1 MIYGECN
8 MEERKLIK
16 VTVEFSNGDKEY
28 IEGDDV
34 DNWKKA
40 TTNALTL
47 DLSHGGYAQN
57 LLKDIVWK
65 KV

>member
-1 MIYGECN
+1 M
-8 MEERKLIK
+8 MVERN
-16 VTVEFSNGDKEY
+16 VEFDNGDIEF

-40 TTNALTL
+40 TTSALTL
-47 DLSHGGYAQN
+47 DFTHGGYAQN
-57 LLKDIVWK
+57 FLKDIVWK

>member
-1 MIYGECN
+1 MYGECR
-8 MEERKLIK
+8 MEQRKLIK
-16 VTVEFSNGDKEY
+16 VTVEFSNGEKEF

-40 TTNALTL
+40 TTSALTL
-47 DLSHGGYAQN
+47 DFSHGGYAQN

>member
-1 MIYGECN
+1 

-16 VTVEFSNGDKEY
+16 VTVEFSNGDKEF

-40 TTNALTL
+40 TTSALTL
-47 DLSHGGYAQN
+47 DFSHGGYAQN